1 MVNDR
6 FGHLEGN
13 RILKS
18 VAEKLRNNC
27 REYDYVA
34 RMGGDEFV
42 IVMPG
47 SRGAP
52 PQSRQ
57 LHLAQLVAQ
66 AALEVFGEECL
77 SMSVGE
83 AYYPQDGDSPDML
96 ISQADKRMYAAKQN
110 SPFRKRRGLTANDPK
125 QLATS
130 DSKQKDQV
138 ERLQMQPMR

>member
-18 VAEKLRNNC
+18 VAEKLRLNC

-47 SRGAP
+47 SRTGP

-57 LHLAQLVAQ
+57 LLLAQLAAQ
-66 AALEVFGEECL
+66 SALEVFGEECL

-83 AYYPQDGDSPDML
+83 SCYPQDGDSPDKL
-96 ISQADKRMYAAKQN
+96 IAEADKRMYVAKQN
-110 SPFRKRRGLTANDPK
+110 SPFRKKQGLTARDPK
-125 QLATS
+125 PNPLANL
-130 DSKQKDQV
+130 QV
-138 ERLQMQPMR
+138 QTR